1 MAQLQ
6 GEPGDPMW
14 ERLWAS
20 GRYEHGLLWVIGG
33 LAAGY
38 LLSLVMHGKMVALD
52 PKLTAAA
59 VGLFSFALPVFS
71 FRGWALVRPM
81 TGTALAAGC
90 MAVGSWATTG
100 KPWVVLVSTGLALAG
115 TVQGYRVYNN
125 RDFRPHMMQAA
136 IDKARADAAC
146 LQTKQ
151 EG

>member
-1 MAQLQ
+1 MAELQ

-14 ERLWAS
+14 ERLWAT

-33 LAAGY
+33 LGAGY
-38 LLSLVMHGKMVALD
+38 FLSLLLHGKVVLD
-52 PKLTAAA
+52 PLLAAA
-59 VGLFSFALPVFS
+59 AMGLFSFALPMLS
-71 FRGWALVRPM
+71 FRGWALERPI

-90 MAVGSWATTG
+90 MAVGSWAATG
-100 KPWVVLVSTGLALAG
+100 KPGVVLVSTGLAVVG

-125 RDFRPHMMQAA
+125 REFRPQMMQAA
-136 IDKARADAAC
+136 IERARAEAAR